1 MLILGIIIGVIALH
15 VCFAMLELRQLKT
28 TYYEEYS
35 TKLPELSDSF
45 RIAVLSDLHCCSFG
59 KNNIKLF
66 RSLIKTT
73 PDVILISGDLVNGM
87 NESEFEFARS
97 FLSELSKLNIPVYYT
112 FGNHEERY
120 RKWGNGIFDRYLALV
135 QEYVTVLN
143 NETVVLPVTAK
154 ETGNTVGFNVSTSV
168 CTNENTNKCTN
179 RNISFSN
186 EVNSA
191 SGHVGTITL
200 TGVDLPEYMYRKGD
214 FSSAAAEIAA
224 EAISNIHPSELLPED
239 EHIESANRT
248 DFRTP
253 GTVALMSD
261 LMHRNNSTANT
272 DDSEARPAVALVSDL
287 LHRNNSTANTDDSE
301 ARSAVAL
308 VSDLLHRNNSTANTG
323 DSEAQPAVALVSDLF
338 HLNNPTANTGDS
350 EARPAVAL
358 DSADSTANNGSYRIV
373 ISHDPDYFRILAHAG
388 ADMVISGHVHGG
400 IIRLPILGGLVNPK
414 LKLFP
419 KFDKGRF
426 EYNNSVMYLS
436 GGLGWHNLPIRFMNR
451 PEIVVISLSNRSFL

>member
-168 CTNENTNKCTN
+168 CTTENTNKCTN

-224 EAISNIHPSELLPED
+224 KAISNIHPAELLPED
-239 EHIESANRT
+239 EHIESASANRT
-248 DFRTP
+248 DFGVS

-272 DDSEARPAVALVSDL
+272 GDSEARPAVALVSDL
-287 LHRNNSTANTDDSE
+287 
-301 ARSAVAL
+301 
-308 VSDLLHRNNSTANTG
+308 
-323 DSEAQPAVALVSDLF
+323 F
-338 HLNNPTANTGDS
+338 HLNNSTANTGDS